1 MANGFSPARTG
12 HPGAAPQ
19 ETTGDWAAQAADT
32 VERVV
37 TTVRENTTTRAIT
50 AARGV
55 VYGLF
60 AAIVGFALV
69 ILLIIFLGRFLN
81 VFVFRDWVFGEDHM
95 WVVYL
100 FVGLVCV
107 FLGALAWTRRRP
119 AAGR

>member
-12 HPGAAPQ
+12 CPGAALSEPN
-19 ETTGDWAAQAADT
+19 GDWAAQAADT

-37 TTVRENTTTRAIT
+37 ITVRENTTTRAIT

-69 ILLIIFLGRFLN
+69 ILLIIFVGRFLN
-81 VFVFRDWVFGEDHM
+81 VFFFRDWVFGKDPM
-95 WVVYL
+95 SVVSL
-100 FVGLVCV
+100 FIGLVCV
-107 FLGALAWTRRRP
+107 FLGVLALTRRRP
-119 AAGR
+119 AAAS

>member
-1 MANGFSPARTG
+1 MANAFPPGRTG
-12 HPGAAPQ
+12 RPTVARP
-19 ETTGDWAAQAADT
+19 ESNGDWAVQYADT
-32 VERVV
+32 VERMIG
-37 TTVRENTTTRAIT
+37 TVRENTTTRAIT

-69 ILLIIFLGRFLN
+69 ILLIIFTGRFLN
-81 VFVFRDWVFGEDHM
+81 VFVFRDFLFGVHHM

-107 FLGALAWTRRRP
+107 LFGAVLWARRRP

>member
-1 MANGFSPARTG
+1 MANAFPPGRTG
-12 HPGAAPQ
+12 PPTVARP
-19 ETTGDWAAQAADT
+19 EPNGDWAVQYADT
-32 VERVV
+32 VERVIG
-37 TTVRENTTTRAIT
+37 TVRENTTTRAIT

-69 ILLIIFLGRFLN
+69 ILLIIFTGRFLN
-81 VFVFRDWVFGEDHM
+81 VFVFRDFLFGVHHM

-107 FLGALAWTRRRP
+107 LVGAVLWARRRP

>member
-12 HPGAAPQ
+12 DPGAASQ
-19 ETTGDWAAQAADT
+19 EPTGDWAAQAADT

-37 TTVRENTTTRAIT
+37 TTVRENTTTRAVT

-69 ILLIIFLGRFLN
+69 ILLIIFVGRFLN
-81 VFVFRDWVFGEDHM
+81 VFVFRDSVFGEDHM

-100 FVGLVCV
+100 SVGLVCV
-107 FLGALAWTRRRP
+107 IFGALAWTRRRP

>member
-12 HPGAAPQ
+12 CPGAALSEPN
-19 ETTGDWAAQAADT
+19 GDWAAQAADT

-37 TTVRENTTTRAIT
+37 ITVRENTTTRAIT

-69 ILLIIFLGRFLN
+69 ILLIIFTGRFLN
-81 VFVFRDWVFGEDHM
+81 VFVFRDFLFGVHHM

-107 FLGALAWTRRRP
+107 LVGAVLWARRRP

>member
-1 MANGFSPARTG
+1 MANAFPPGRTG
-12 HPGAAPQ
+12 RPTVARP
-19 ETTGDWAAQAADT
+19 ESNGDWAVQYADT
-32 VERVV
+32 VERMIG
-37 TTVRENTTTRAIT
+37 TVRENTTTRAIT

>member
-1 MANGFSPARTG
+1 MANAFPPGRTG
-12 HPGAAPQ
+12 RPTVAPASPD
-19 ETTGDWAAQAADT
+19 GDWAAQAADT

-37 TTVRENTTTRAIT
+37 GTVRDNTTTRAIT
-50 AARGV
+50 AARAV

-69 ILLIIFLGRFLN
+69 ILLIIFAGRFLD
-81 VFVFRDWVFGEDHM
+81 VFVFRDFLFGEDHM

-107 FLGALAWTRRRP
+107 LFGAVLWVRRRP

>member
-1 MANGFSPARTG
+1 MANAFPPGRMGRPTVART
-12 HPGAAPQ
+12 
-19 ETTGDWAAQAADT
+19 ESDGDWAAQYADT
-32 VERVV
+32 VERMVG
-37 TTVRENTTTRAIT
+37 TVRENTTTRAIT

-60 AAIVGFALV
+60 AAIVGFALM
-69 ILLIIFLGRFLN
+69 ILLIIFAGRFLN
-81 VFVFRDWVFGEDHM
+81 VFVFRDFLFGEDHM

-107 FLGALAWTRRRP
+107 FFGALLWARRRP

>member
-1 MANGFSPARTG
+1 MANAFPPGRTG
-12 HPGAAPQ
+12 RTTVAPP
-19 ETTGDWAAQAADT
+19 EPDGDWATQYADT
-32 VERVV
+32 VERMV

-69 ILLIIFLGRFLN
+69 ILLIIFTGRFLD
-81 VFVFRDWVFGEDHM
+81 VFVFRDFLFGEDHM

-107 FLGALAWTRRRP
+107 FFGALLWARRRP